1 MASLHEIVNFTGG
14 LVSNAGWSRL
24 RNDSA
29 SRWSNLRVS
38 PQGYLEPRK
47 GNILVSD
54 ELDVDQVFVYKTLIL
69 ARVGETL
76 KWGRLR
82 ARDDDITFTSFGLA
96 IDGSVPY
103 TFKAPPEGNAEL
115 GDFIFLGNG
124 VDTFV
129 VTLED
134 VFTITQADPELHPF
148 YLPKPEYE
156 VVQET
161 LVHIDIGVWSRVR
174 SSESSI
180 ALGLATVAGGN
191 TLLLAHQ
198 DADGIGRSSL
208 FNEDDVVGTLW
219 KIGNAFIIKITAVT
233 HSTVNSAFTFESVPG
248 EAVLDELGDLPDY
261 FQIVQVDVGESERLT
276 SPWDTVHI
284 KLQSVIADDEDIDTP
299 ATVVSEASDAL
310 RVRANSE
317 DFAGVTF
324 TLDLDESTEANFI
337 DIYQTERSETRRTAI
352 EDEVDFEDG
361 TYYLQRR
368 VPYINEQ
375 EFRYEVP
382 QNTIDG
388 KLEIDD
394 TFELVEPVGNPDWK
408 YLEVDLLRSYAVDD
422 SNLLYLSYFDGISDR
437 RIRNFTDTIPLDT
450 GGEPITGIKTL
461 RERQLAVYTP
471 HRIILIQTDPLAEL
485 TIVIS
490 VFNTGDRDEAVG
502 CIAPDSL
509 VAMGGYHYFLS
520 ANKRILRFGGSLP
533 TWQSEKVQPDLEMLG
548 VEYFS
553 DGSVALA
560 QTVGVAYKGNYHLSF
575 NSLARP
581 AQSLSVLTWYD
592 EPVTWYENTLSWD
605 NNVREIFS
613 WMNEADVVVDRD
625 GTPIV
630 VTLNWQ
636 QGQPRIPRFGLDDII
651 IVFYADK
658 GRFNQIQSGDD
669 GFVIGDQGLDEIIS
683 LQNFVDNEDGT
694 GTLDLYVDPSGIDIS
709 ELASQL
715 KIYIRL
721 VACQPHIPV
730 PNTTLI
736 YDVDRDRWYEDGF
749 GLESATKDANDRLYG
764 VIGARI
770 YAMYEGDSEEF
781 DWAWQSNQFN
791 LPPRTFIHNVSVR
804 LGGAGNVDVTLDTEE
819 GKSTRSIEVT
829 NPFDYFS
836 QRAGFN
842 LRGETAEV
850 AIHSSS
856 KTAIRRIAINETI

>member
-29 SRWSNLRVS
+29 SRWSNLRIS

-47 GNILVSD
+47 GNALASD
-54 ELDVDQVFVYKTLIL
+54 ELDVDQVFVYKTLML

-82 ARDDDITFTSFGLA
+82 ARDDDITFTSFNITLDDSA
-96 IDGSVPY
+96 PY
-103 TFKAPPEGNAEL
+103 TFKAPPEDNEEL
-115 GDFIFLGNG
+115 EDYIFLSNG
-124 VDTFV
+124 VTPFV
-129 VTLED
+129 ITLD
-134 VFTITQADPELHPF
+134 NVFRASNPPAPQLHRF
-148 YLPKPEYE
+148 YLPKPRITGVPEG
-156 VVQET
+156 
-161 LVHIDIGVWSRVR
+161 DITEEIGRWERR
-174 SSESSI
+174 TNPDRDI
-180 ALGLATVAGGN
+180 IGGLAAVIGPG
-191 TLLLAHQ
+191 LLIISYG
-198 DADGIGRSSL
+198 DADSIDRTSQFSDDIIGSRWQFNLSDLIIDVTDIRRSAINAVIS
-208 FNEDDVVGTLW
+208 FENVAADSDDAAAL
-219 KIGNAFIIKITAVT
+219 NDQ
-233 HSTVNSAFTFESVPG
+233 S
-248 EAVLDELGDLPDY
+248 DLPQSFTIFSIGSDKVH
-261 FQIVQVDVGESERLT
+261 FRTQGVVASDDDKD
-276 SPWDTVHI
+276 SP
-284 KLQSVIADDEDIDTP
+284 AF
-299 ATVVSEASDAL
+299 VVSLPSDAL
-310 RVRANSE
+310 TVQLE
-317 DFAGVTF
+317 DDTYRGVDI
-324 TLDLDESTEANFI
+324 TLELDESTEATHA
-337 DIYQTERSETRRTAI
+337 DIYRTRR
-352 EDEVDFEDG
+352 DSDVDG
-361 TYYLQRR
+361 NYYLIHR
-368 VPYINEQ
+368 VPYTDGTS
-375 EFRYEVP
+375 FRYEVP
-382 QNTIDG
+382 RN
-388 KLEIDD
+388 DD
-394 TFELVEPVGNPDWK
+394 HFDTAFELLTPIDNPAWK
-408 YLEVDLLRSYAVDD
+408 YLEVDSLRAYAVDD

-437 RIRNFTDTIPLDT
+437 RIRNFFDTIPLDT
-450 GGEPITGIKTL
+450 GGEPITGIKSL
-461 RERQLAVYTP
+461 RERQLAIYTP

-490 VFNTGDRDEAVG
+490 VFTTGDRDEAVG

-520 ANKRILRFGGSLP
+520 ANKRILRFGGSFP

-548 VEYFS
+548 IEYFS

-560 QTVGVAYKGNYHLSF
+560 QSVGVAYKGNYHLSF